1 MKYLCHFHTITLIIL
16 SIYAR
21 DTPFFRAQAN
31 PKEPEMIENRCI
43 PEWTNLKIRTT
54 DDTVVYIHTEE

>member
-1 MKYLCHFHTITLIIL
+1 MSTFNTYFHTITIIIL

-21 DTPFFRAQAN
+21 DTPFFRAHAN

-43 PEWTNLKIRTT
+43 PEWTNLKI
-54 DDTVVYIHTEE
+54 